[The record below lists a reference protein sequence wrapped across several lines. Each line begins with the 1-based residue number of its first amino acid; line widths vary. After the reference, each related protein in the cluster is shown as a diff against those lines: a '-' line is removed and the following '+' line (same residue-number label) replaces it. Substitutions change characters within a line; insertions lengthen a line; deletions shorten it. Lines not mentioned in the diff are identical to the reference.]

1 MLRTIEMLACVVVCL
16 LAIVM
21 IVWNIIHGFS
31 LSVFIPFLIIACI
44 SIYYFVRALHQSYY
58 IYS

>member
-31 LSVFIPFLIIACI
+31 LSVFILFLIIACI
-44 SIYYFVRALHQSYY
+44 SIYYFVRAFKDNHN
-58 IYS
+58 

>member
-1 MLRTIEMLACVVVCL
+1 MLRTIEMLACVGVCL

-44 SIYYFVRALHQSYY
+44 SIYYFVRAFKDNHN
-58 IYS
+58 

>member
-44 SIYYFVRALHQSYY
+44 SIYYFVRAFKGQS
-58 IYS
+58 

>member
-1 MLRTIEMLACVVVCL
+1 MLRKIEMLACVVVCL

-31 LSVFIPFLIIACI
+31 LSVFIPFLIISCI
-44 SIYYFVRALHQSYY
+44 SIYYFVRAFKDNHN
-58 IYS
+58 

>member
-31 LSVFIPFLIIACI
+31 LSVFIPFLIIAYI
-44 SIYYFVRALHQSYY
+44 SIYYFVRAFKDNHN
-58 IYS
+58 

>member
-31 LSVFIPFLIIACI
+31 LSVFIPFLIITCI
-44 SIYYFVRALHQSYY
+44 SIYYFVRAFKDNHN
-58 IYS
+58 

>member
-21 IVWNIIHGFS
+21 IVLNIIHGFS
-31 LSVFIPFLIIACI
+31 LSVFITFLIIACI
-44 SIYYFVRALHQSYY
+44 SIYYFVRAFKDNHN
-58 IYS
+58 